1 MLIDASQKHNLDLTK
16 RFVIGDVGST
26 DMLAAHA
33 VGATKILVMT
43 GWGISSLTDH
53 RQSWKDVE
61 PDYIAENLLEAVKW
75 ILKTKR
81 KL

>member
-1 MLIDASQKHNLDLTK
+1 
-16 RFVIGDVGST
+16 
-26 DMLAAHA
+26 MLAAHA
-33 VGATKILVMT
+33 VGATKT

-53 RQSWKDVE
+53 RKIWKDVE
-61 PDYIAENLLEAVKW
+61 PDYIVENLLEAVKW

>member
-1 MLIDASQKHNLDLTK
+1 
-16 RFVIGDVGST
+16 
-26 DMLAAHA
+26 MLAAHS
-33 VGATKILVMT
+33 VGATKILVLT